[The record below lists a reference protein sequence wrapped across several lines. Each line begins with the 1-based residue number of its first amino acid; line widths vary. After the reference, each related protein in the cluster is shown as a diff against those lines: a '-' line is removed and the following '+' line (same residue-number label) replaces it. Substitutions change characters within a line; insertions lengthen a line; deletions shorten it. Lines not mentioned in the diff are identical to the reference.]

1 MGELA
6 NVYKTQ
12 NKIPDYMVTN
22 TQFVR
27 RLVNHNRFDEAWNIV
42 NITDKIDK
50 KTANKQ
56 RRLINKKQK
65 ELQKQQEL

>member
-1 MGELA
+1 
-6 NVYKTQ
+6 
-12 NKIPDYMVTN
+12 MVTN